1 MTLPS
6 DHPRRLA
13 LNDEIHARPPEELVA
28 PQRISF
34 IALFADWSLRE
45 RQWEQ
50 IVDLAG
56 RFGAAPP
63 PPGAT
68 HYSADLGPFRIKWE
82 RHTEFSRYKFIVPG
96 DGSAPFA
103 NPALDAVPADWV
115 AGLLGEVMV
124 ASHVALL
131 AKDDGAIDFDAISAL
146 YFDGNTLAGGGVAG
160 GAALAATDFRIHAD
174 GFSRI
179 LVQDRS
185 MTRRQAG
192 RTIQRLV
199 EIDAYRMMALL
210 ALPVARALGE
220 SLTRSER
227 ELAGITTAL
236 ASATSEDEPALLDRL
251 TRLEAEMESRY
262 ADNLFR
268 FSASAAYYALVQR
281 RIAELRERQAGLQ
294 TIHDFLERR
303 LTPAMNTC
311 QAAAARQ
318 ESLSRRVAR
327 ASQLL
332 STRVDITREG
342 QNQALL
348 GSMDRRAKLQLRLQE
363 TVEGLSVAAV
373 TYYVVALVGHVADGL
388 MAGGL
393 AVDPPIVE
401 AASVPVVAL
410 LTWLGVRR
418 IRRIVS
424 REQQGG

>member
-6 DHPRRLA
+6 DHAARLA

-63 PPGAT
+63 APGAT

-82 RHTEFSRYKFIVPG
+82 RHTEFSRYKFIAPG

-103 NPALDAVPADWV
+103 NPALSKVPADWL

-131 AKDDGAIDFDAISAL
+131 AKDDGPIDFEAISTR
-146 YFDGNTLAGGGVAG
+146 YFNGNTLAGGGVAG

-281 RIAELRERQAGLQ
+281 RIAELREKQAGLQ

-318 ESLSRRVAR
+318 ESLSQRVAR

-342 QNQALL
+342 QNQSLL
-348 GSMDRRAKLQLRLQE
+348 GSMDRRARLQLRLQE

-401 AASVPVVAL
+401 AASVPVIAL